1 MDISSKC
8 WVNSMVN
15 MTRKGRAS
23 DSVEGMTLTDLHACG
38 LSWRT
43 QHFGFLARNPQEIDN
58 ATE

>member
-1 MDISSKC
+1 
-8 WVNSMVN
+8 MVN